1 MTSDDGTPIAATGG
15 PRTDPRPPT
24 LAPGDEADY
33 LELVGQWKTILDAH
47 PGVRMKIVG
56 HTDSTGPL
64 DYNQWL
70 SEQRAGAIAGWMQ
83 ERGIAAD
90 RFTVE
95 GAGPADPIDDNDTT
109 EGRSR
114 NRRIQVTL
122 DGLLMV

>member
-1 MTSDDGTPIAATGG
+1 M
-15 PRTDPRPPT
+15 
-24 LAPGDEADY
+24 
-33 LELVGQWKTILDAH
+33 V
-47 PGVRMKIVG
+47 
-56 HTDSTGPL
+56 
-64 DYNQWL
+64 